1 MAAGTRTIRTLEGA
15 PPREAGGKLWPLVR
29 LYYKL
34 SGVRPHIELVARR

>member
-1 MAAGTRTIRTLEGA
+1 MLEGA

-34 SGVRPHIELVARR
+34 SRVRPHIELVASR